1 MQNDTVTMIAPLKD
15 LPDFELAEGNPD
27 VRGWEVKGG
36 DGQKVGEV
44 TDLIIDQSAERVKY
58 LDVEVDKKVARSK
71 GQHVL
76 IPIGAAQ
83 LDKSDD
89 RVIVNGIASTQVRNL
104 PAYDQQAV
112 TREYEAQ
119 VQRYFATGMPPA
131 QGSGKTGR
139 ADEQK
144 LTLSEEELR
153 VGKRQVSGGEVG
165 VRKTV
170 ETQHVTK
177 KVPLMHEEVTIERHA
192 VSPDTADPDGIAE
205 GEIRI
210 PLMAEEAIVE
220 KRAVAKEEIVIKK
233 QMVQGEK
240 TVEADLKR
248 ERVDTDKSGSK
259 QGRN

>member
-1 MQNDTVTMIAPLKD
+1 MQNDRSTTIAALKD

-27 VRGWEVKGG
+27 VRGWEVNAS

-44 TDLIIDQSAERVKY
+44 ADLIIDQAAERVKY
-58 LDVEVDKKVARSK
+58 LDVEVDKKVATSK

-83 LDKSDD
+83 LDEHDD
-89 RVIVNGIASTQVRNL
+89 RVILTGIGSSQLGNL
-104 PAYDQQAV
+104 PAYQNQAV
-112 TREYEAQ
+112 TKEFETR
-119 VQRYFATGMPPA
+119 VQQAFT
-131 QGSGKTGR
+131 TGR
-139 ADEQK
+139 APAQRSDKAGGAGEQR

-153 VGKRQVSGGEVG
+153 VGKRQVSRGEVG

-170 ETQHVTK
+170 ETEHVTK
-177 KVPLMHEEVTIERHA
+177 KVPLMHEEVSIERHP
-192 VSPDTADPDGIAE
+192 VSPDTPSSDEITE

-210 PLMAEEAIVE
+210 PLMAEEAVVE

-233 QMVQGEK
+233 QKVQGEQ
-240 TVEADLKR
+240 TVEADLRK
-248 ERVDTDKSGSK
+248 ERVDTGKSGPK